1 MVLALDIGNSFTK
14 YAIYQKDKLIS
25 LSKFSSENPYF
36 EKIITSEIKHCVIS
50 SVVPNFTIRT
60 RNLLIKEYKI
70 DPYIITQQSKFNIKI
85 EYRTPDSL
93 GIDRICGA
101 EGAFIQYKKE
111 NNFKTNDKPIIVIDL
126 GTATTINLIKPQ
138 GIFAGGIIA
147 PGIVTMTKSLFNN
160 TAQLPYVDLNEYHE
174 FIGKDTNSC
183 IASGIINSAIGL
195 IERVVDRIK
204 KDFKTSKITI
214 YITGGNAPL
223 IKPYLS
229 FDCSIVSDLILKGAN
244 EIFQNS
250 ISLD

>member
-14 YAIYQKDKLIS
+14 YAIYQKDKLVA

-36 EKIITSEIKHCVIS
+36 EKIITPDIKYCVIS
-50 SVVPNFTIRT
+50 SVVPNFTIKT
-60 RNLLIKEYKI
+60 RNILINDYQIE
-70 DPYIITQQSKFNIKI
+70 PYVINRQSKFSIKI

-111 NNFKTNDKPIIVIDL
+111 NNYKLNDKPIVVIDL

-138 GIFAGGIIA
+138 GVFAGGIIA
-147 PGIVTMTKSLFNN
+147 PGIVTMTKSLFSN

-195 IERVVDRIK
+195 IERAVDRIK
-204 KDFKTSKITI
+204 QDYKTSKVTI

-229 FDCSIVSDLILKGAN
+229 FECSIVSDLILKGAN
-244 EIFQNS
+244 EIFHNS
-250 ISLD
+250 INL